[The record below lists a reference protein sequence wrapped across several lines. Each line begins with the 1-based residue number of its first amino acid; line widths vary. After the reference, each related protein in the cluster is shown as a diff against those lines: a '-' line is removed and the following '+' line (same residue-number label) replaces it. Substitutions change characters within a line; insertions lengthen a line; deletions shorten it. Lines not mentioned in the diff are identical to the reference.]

1 MENIFNYPKRKP
13 TRLKSFD
20 YSTNGAYFVTIC
32 THERKNILSIID
44 EFSNNA
50 EDQIKPK
57 LTKYGKITE
66 KIISQIPE
74 KYESVSVDSYE
85 IMPNHI
91 HLLLTIFKSG
101 RDDPSPTPF
110 DSLDNG
116 RENTYPSPFDS
127 LDNGR
132 DDHSPTPFDSLD
144 NGRENPSPTVATVI
158 GWLKF
163 QATKKINKE
172 RNSSSEKIFQRSFHD
187 HIIRNS
193 EDYYETQKYI
203 QDNPLRWQ
211 FDKLYFGE

>member
-1 MENIFNYPKRKP
+1 MENNFNYPKRKP

-74 KYESVSVDSYE
+74 KYESVSVDSYV

-91 HLLLTIFKSG
+91 HLLLTILKSG
-101 RDDPSPTPF
+101 RENPSPAPF
-110 DSLDNG
+110 NSLDNG
-116 RENTYPSPFDS
+116 RED
-127 LDNGR
+127 
-132 DDHSPTPFDSLD
+132 
-144 NGRENPSPTVATVI
+144 PSPTVATVI

-163 QATKKINKE
+163 QATKEINKE

-211 FDKLYFGE
+211 FDKLYSGE